1 MSDWDTEVDVLVV
14 GAGGAGLAAAVAAH
28 DAGAIVAI
36 TEKLDRIG
44 GNTALST
51 GSLPG
56 AGTRFQ
62 RAVGI
67 EDSPERLVADL
78 RGLSGSHDADRL
90 LEVLAEHSAEIVEW
104 LADAMG
110 VQLDIIVDYRH
121 VAHSVPRLHAPTS
134 RKGQDLA
141 DQMLAAVER
150 RGIPLATSS
159 PVRSL
164 KRGSNGEIT
173 GAVTADP
180 EGRESSIRASKII
193 LCVNGFG
200 ASPKMVRAHCPE
212 AADLM
217 YVGAKG
223 SEGEAILWGEE
234 LGARFGNLG
243 SYQGYATVLY
253 PHGELL
259 SWTTIEKGA
268 IVVNG
273 AGARFADESVGYSGF
288 TAAVAR
294 AGTPITA
301 IFDQSVIDIAAREP
315 WFKEVLDYGGAKRA
329 SDIKQLGSATGI
341 DYRQLAATLSS
352 YNRAAKGEIQDPFGR
367 TDFGVAPLVPP
378 YWHARVVPALLSTQG
393 GLAVDSLGRVLR
405 QDDTPVPNL
414 FAAGGAVAGI
424 AGRSGGMGYASG
436 TGLLHAIGLGYIAGR
451 AAVAELSPRDRPNSK
466 SP

>member
-28 DAGAIVAI
+28 DAGALVAI
-36 TEKLDRIG
+36 TEKLDRVG

-62 RAVGI
+62 RAAGI
-67 EDSPERLVADL
+67 EDSPELMIADL
-78 RGLSGSHDADRL
+78 RGLSGSHDADEL
-90 LEVLAEHSAEIVEW
+90 LEVLAKHSAEIVEW
-104 LADAMG
+104 LADSVG
-110 VQLDIIVDYRH
+110 VKLDVIVDYRH
-121 VAHSVPRLHAPTS
+121 VAHSVPRLHAPAS

-164 KRGSNGEIT
+164 RRGSDGTIV
-173 GAVTADP
+173 GAVTSNP
-180 EGRESSIRASKII
+180 QGEESSIRAGKVI

-200 ASPKMVRAHCPE
+200 ASRDLLRTHCPE

-223 SEGEAILWGEE
+223 SEGEAIRWGEE
-234 LGARFGNLG
+234 VAARFGNMG

-268 IVVNG
+268 IVVDGVGN
-273 AGARFADESVGYSGF
+273 RFADESVGYSGF

-294 AGTPITA
+294 AATPTTA
-301 IFDQSVIDIAAREP
+301 IFDQRIIDIAAREP
-315 WFKEVLDYGGAKRA
+315 WFKEVLDYGGAKCA
-329 SDIKQLGSATGI
+329 SDIPH
-341 DYRQLAATLSS
+341 LAAAGGLDYGQLEATLGT
-352 YNRAAKGEIQDPFGR
+352 YNRAAKGEILDPFGR
-367 TDFGVAPLVPP
+367 TDFGIAPLKAP
-378 YWHARVVPALLSTQG
+378 YWYARVVPALLSTQG
-393 GLAVDSLGRVLR
+393 GLAVDAQGRVLR
-405 QDDTPVPNL
+405 HGNTPIPNL

-424 AGRSGGMGYASG
+424 AGRSGGRGYASG
-436 TGLLHAIGLGYIAGR
+436 TGLLHAIGLGFIAGR
-451 AAVAELSPRDRPNSK
+451 ACVSELSRGEIGDNPK
-466 SP
+466 S

>member
-14 GAGGAGLAAAVAAH
+14 GAGGAGLAAAIAAH
-28 DAGAIVAI
+28 DAGAVVAI
-36 TEKLDRIG
+36 TEKLDRVG

-62 RAVGI
+62 RAAGI
-67 EDSPERLVADL
+67 EDSPERMVADL
-78 RGLSGSHDADRL
+78 RGLSGSHDADEL
-90 LEVLAEHSAEIVEW
+90 LEVLAAHSAEIVEW
-104 LADAMG
+104 LADSVG
-110 VQLDIIVDYRH
+110 VKLDVIVDYRH
-121 VAHSVPRLHAPTS
+121 VAHSVPRLHAPAS

-150 RGIPLATSS
+150 RAIPLATSS

-164 KRGSNGEIT
+164 RRGSDGRIT
-173 GAVTADP
+173 GAVTANP
-180 EGRESSIRASKII
+180 RGAQSSIRASKIV

-200 ASPKMVRAHCPE
+200 ASRELLRLHCPE
-212 AADLM
+212 VADLM

-223 SEGEAILWGEE
+223 SEGEAIRWGEE
-234 LGARFGNLG
+234 VGARFGNMA

-268 IVVNG
+268 IVVNAHG
-273 AGARFADESVGYSGF
+273 NRFADESVGYSGF

-294 AGTPITA
+294 AATPTVA
-301 IFDQSVIDIAAREP
+301 IFDQTIIDIAAREP

-329 SDIKQLGSATGI
+329 ADLG
-341 DYRQLAATLSS
+341 QLAAASGLSQAALEATLAT
-352 YNRAAKGEIQDPFGR
+352 YHRAAKGEIPDPWGR
-367 TDFGVAPLVPP
+367 TDFGLAPLQAPFW
-378 YWHARVVPALLSTQG
+378 YARVVPALLSTQG
-393 GLAVDSLGRVLR
+393 GLAVDSRGRVLR
-405 QDDTPVPNL
+405 PDSTPVPNL

-424 AGRSGGMGYASG
+424 AGRSGGRGYASG
-436 TGLLHAIGLGYIAGR
+436 TGLLHAIGLGFIAGR
-451 AAVAELSPRDRPNSK
+451 AAVADLSRGEIGDHSQV
-466 SP
+466 

>member
-1 MSDWDTEVDVLVV
+1 MREWDTEVDVLIV

-28 DAGAIVAI
+28 DASAMVAI

-62 RAVGI
+62 RAAGI
-67 EDSPERLVADL
+67 EDSPERLIADL
-78 RGLSGSHDADRL
+78 RGLSGRHDADSL

-104 LADAMG
+104 LVDSLG
-110 VQLDIIVDYRH
+110 VELDVIVDYRH
-121 VAHSVPRLHAPTS
+121 VAHSVPRLHAPPS

-164 KRGSNGEIT
+164 KRGPDGAIL

-180 EGRESSIRASKII
+180 EGKESAIRASKII

-200 ASPKMVRAHCPE
+200 ASPKLVRTYCPE

-223 SEGEAILWGEE
+223 SEGEAIVWGEE
-234 LGARFGNLG
+234 LGAAFGNLA

-288 TAAVAR
+288 TAAVAH

-301 IFDQSVIDIAAREP
+301 IFDQTIIDIAAREP

-329 SDIKQLGSATGI
+329 SDIP
-341 DYRQLAATLSS
+341 QLASAANLDREQLEQTLST
-352 YNRAAKGEIQDPFGR
+352 YNRAAKGEVEDPFGR
-367 TDFGVAPLVPP
+367 TQFGVAPLVAP
-378 YWHARVVPALLSTQG
+378 YWYARVVPALLSTQG
-393 GLAVDSLGRVLR
+393 GLSVDSFGRVLNR
-405 QDDTPVPNL
+405 NNKPVPGL

-424 AGRSGGMGYASG
+424 SGRSGGMGYASG
-436 TGLLHAIGLGYIAGR
+436 SGLLHAIGLGYIAGR
-451 AAVAELSPRDRPNSK
+451 AAVAELSPQP
-466 SP
+466 